1 LYRKE
6 VINMKNQRRNLTD
19 TIGAFLHKELS
30 YGGSLMSDGGR
41 LYSYLVVI
49 GEWDGDVV
57 KLPQGS
63 LEYRRTT
70 TRHCSMLKAMAAT
83 QGIQIIEV

>member
-1 LYRKE
+1 MPKDEHFQKSSL
-6 VINMKNQRRNLTD
+6 ID
-19 TIGAFLHKELS
+19 TIGAFLDKRLS

-57 KLPQGS
+57 RLPKGS
-63 LEYRRTT
+63 LDYRRTT
-70 TRHCSMLKAMAAT
+70 TRHCSMLRAMAAA
-83 QGIQIIEV
+83 QDIQIIEV